1 MIAYYPLEELEP
13 PSRTQKSVEKLEIEE
28 VISNIGLEES
38 EMNYVIMAF
47 IAGVI
52 ILAVSDA
59 TRA

>member
-52 ILAVSDA
+52 ILAVYDA